1 MKEKEYYHLQDLPGE
16 FGITENYL
24 PDYCPIRIRQKHR
37 VNILAL
43 GDVGRTMLI
52 GLRLLGG
59 DVISEIGICDI
70 NEANVAR
77 LEMEMNQIRYP
88 EVRPGV
94 GSITKKAV
102 EKAAGQ
108 TVSRPAAPF
117 LPLVRVVTEDELF
130 DCDVFLFCASRGV
143 PAIGVEG
150 DVRMA
155 QLDANREIIR
165 HYADLARTS
174 RFQGMVCVI
183 SDPVDPLARA
193 FLEYSGLRPEQIQ
206 GYGLGV
212 MNARAMYYAE
222 RDTRFSRY
230 LTEGRAYGPHGQDLI
245 IADSLTAYDD
255 KLSRE
260 LTEQV
265 VSANMKV
272 RDLGYK
278 PYIAPALSSA
288 ALSVLLTLRGEW
300 HYGSLFFG
308 AADNKGLTG
317 AYLGVLNRMTP
328 AGPEYEE
335 AELCPELY
343 ERIRAAYGNLTALQ
357 K

>member
-1 MKEKEYYHLQDLPGE
+1 MKKKEYYHLRDLPGE
-16 FGITENYL
+16 FGISDIYQ
-24 PDYCPIRIRQKHR
+24 PQYCPVRIGQKHR

-88 EVRPGV
+88 EV
-94 GSITKKAV
+94 KH
-102 EKAAGQ
+102 AGR
-108 TVSRPAAPF
+108 TASPY
-117 LPLVRVVTEDELF
+117 LPPVRVVKENELF

-143 PAIGVEG
+143 PAIGAEG

-165 HYADLARTS
+165 HYADLAKAAQ
-174 RFQGMVCVI
+174 FQGMVCVI

-193 FLEYSGLRPEQIQ
+193 FHEYSGLRPEQIQ

-222 RDTRFSRY
+222 RDPRYSQY
-230 LTEGRAYGPHGQDLI
+230 LTEGRAYGPHGQDLV
-245 IADSLTAYDD
+245 IANSLTDYDD
-255 KLSRE
+255 ELSRS
-260 LTEQV
+260 LTELV
-265 VSANMKV
+265 VTANMKV

-300 HYGSLFFG
+300 HYGSVFFG
-308 AADNKGLTG
+308 DNKARTG

-328 AGPEYEE
+328 AGPVYED
-335 AELCPELY
+335 AEICPELF
-343 ERIRAAYGNLTALQ
+343 ERLRTAYGNLIALQ
-357 K
+357 